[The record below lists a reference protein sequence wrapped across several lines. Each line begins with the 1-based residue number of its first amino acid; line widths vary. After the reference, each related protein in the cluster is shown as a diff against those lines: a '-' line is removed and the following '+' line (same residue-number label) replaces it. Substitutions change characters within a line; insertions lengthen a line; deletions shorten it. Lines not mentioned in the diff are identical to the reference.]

1 MSPHYRG
8 RGPSRSHNAVV
19 EEQQYCYS
27 SAMKW
32 ESFLERFGTYSLIEP
47 PMVYVGEANPAAI
60 QTQLSRWVTAG
71 RLIKLARG
79 KYILARPYRKVDPPL
94 EAIAN
99 RLVYPSYVSFERA
112 LAWYGLIPESVPVVT
127 SVTTGRP
134 CLIENALGTFQYRH
148 IQQRL
153 FWGYEAITLLGE
165 ACVIALPEKAILDLF
180 YFQSGAA
187 TLARIQE
194 MRFQNLDGLD
204 PDRLA
209 AFAQR
214 AKLPKLRESAEQ
226 FLSYRDQFLRE
237 YKLT

>member
-1 MSPHYRG
+1 
-8 RGPSRSHNAVV
+8 
-19 EEQQYCYS
+19 
-27 SAMKW
+27 MKW
-32 ESFLERFGTYSLIEP
+32 EAFLERFGAYSLIEP
-47 PMVYVGEANPAAI
+47 QMVYVGEANPQAI
-60 QTQLSRWVTAG
+60 QAQLSRWVKAG

-79 KYILARPYRKVDPPL
+79 KYILARPYRRIDPPL

-134 CLIENALGTFQYRH
+134 RVIENVLGTFQYRH

-153 FWGYEAITLLGE
+153 FWGYESITYQEE

-180 YFQSGAA
+180 YFQRGVA

-194 MRFQNLDGLD
+194 MRFQNLDSLD
-204 PDRLA
+204 PDRLDT
-209 AFAQR
+209 FARQTGV
-214 AKLPKLRESAEQ
+214 PKLRESTKR
-226 FLSYRDQFLRE
+226 FLDYRDQFLRE
-237 YKLT
+237 YNLT

>member
-1 MSPHYRG
+1 MR
-8 RGPSRSHNAVV
+8 
-19 EEQQYCYS
+19 
-27 SAMKW
+27 W
-32 ESFLERFGTYSLIEP
+32 EIFLERFGAYSLIEP
-47 PMVYVGEANPAAI
+47 PMVYVGEAKLKAI
-60 QTQLSRWVTAG
+60 QAQLSRWVKAG

-79 KYILARPYRKVDPPL
+79 KYILARPYRKIDPPL

-127 SVTTGRP
+127 SITTGRP
-134 CLIENALGTFQYRH
+134 CVIENALGTFQYRH

-153 FWGYEAITLLGE
+153 FWGYEAITLQGE
-165 ACVIALPEKAILDLF
+165 ACMLALPEKAILDLF
-180 YFQSGAA
+180 YFQRGVA

-194 MRFQNLDGLD
+194 TRFQNLDGIN
-204 PDRLA
+204 PDRLT

-214 AKLPKLRESAEQ
+214 TSVAKLRESTKR
-226 FLSYRDQFLRE
+226 FLDYRDHFLLE